1 KCGCIKVFFFL
12 LFISSGSKND
22 QKDRVKQD
30 ITHLKH
36 HLNAVPF
43 TDEWVAAIETF
54 GEYLTGSNLRSAQP
68 GLSGKLR
75 TSDHLIARSIPQ
87 TFRHPPIPPN
97 PSAASSYDEEEDDH
111 L

>member
-1 KCGCIKVFFFL
+1 DKCGCIKVFFFL

-54 GEYLTGSNLRSAQP
+54 GEVKRKAQDIGPFDCTKHSTNLS
-68 GLSGKLR
+68 S
-75 TSDHLIARSIPQ
+75 
-87 TFRHPPIPPN
+87 
-97 PSAASSYDEEEDDH
+97 PSHSS
-111 L
+111 